1 MNTISFSQNNYS
13 EKALTGRGDLVL
25 VGETIQLQKEVLEAF
40 DKMQDEALKEG
51 ISIQIV
57 SAYRSFDR
65 QKSIWN
71 KKFESYIS
79 NGLTQQQAINK
90 IIEYSTIP
98 GTSRHHWG
106 TDIDII
112 DGAIAAPKELL
123 LQENYEN
130 TGVYV
135 KLKEWMDL
143 NAEKFGFYLVYDNNP
158 LRKGFKYEPWH
169 YSYREV
175 SRVMLTKFKEINLE
189 KLLQINDIKGNHL
202 ITNEFIKSYNL
213 EHIFDINPK
222 LD

>member
-1 MNTISFSQNNYS
+1 MNFTSYSQTNYS
-13 EKALTGRGDLVL
+13 EKALMGRGDLML
-25 VGETIQLQKEVLEAF
+25 VGETIQLQKEVFDAF
-40 DKMQDEALKEG
+40 DKMQEEALKEG

-71 KKFESYIS
+71 KKFKSYIL
-79 NGLTQQQAINK
+79 NGLTQQQAIDK

-112 DGAIAAPKELL
+112 DATIKAPKELL
-123 LQENYEN
+123 LQKNYEN

-175 SRVMLTKFKEINLE
+175 SRIMLTKFKEIDLNQI
-189 KLLQINDIKGNHL
+189 LQRNDIKGKHL
-202 ITNEFIKSYNL
+202 FSVKFIKKYRSA
-213 EHIFDINPK
+213 HILDINPK

>member
-123 LQENYEN
+123 LQENYEKN
-130 TGVYV
+130 GAFL
-135 KLKEWMDL
+135 KLKKWMDL

-175 SRVMLTKFKEINLE
+175 SRIMLTKFKEINLE